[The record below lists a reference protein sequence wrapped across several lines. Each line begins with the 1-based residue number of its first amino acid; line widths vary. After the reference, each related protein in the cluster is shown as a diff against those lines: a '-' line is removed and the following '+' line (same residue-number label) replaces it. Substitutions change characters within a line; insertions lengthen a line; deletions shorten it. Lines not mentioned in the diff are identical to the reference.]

1 MGIRSGGF
9 NAIERETVF
18 RLRELFSRG
27 REASVQKM
35 SQEDAAFVEKWSE
48 LALYP
53 EKPLLSFGEEA
64 EDAEFYR
71 LARQLCS
78 KSNIRR
84 LIT

>member
-35 SQEDAAFVEKWSE
+35 SQEDAAFVETAAVLWGGSRRCRI
-48 LALYP
+48 LQACQTALFQIQYP
-53 EKPLLSFGEEA
+53 QADYLRG
-64 EDAEFYR
+64 
-71 LARQLCS
+71 CG
-78 KSNIRR
+78 
-84 LIT
+84 